1 MDAYNENQRLLEAI
15 KKYKETWEK
24 KLADVNAKALKITA
38 KKNSSQES
46 LDVAL
51 LSQQELEENVSE
63 FTDEVVST
71 FGVYF
76 ECSKE

>member
-1 MDAYNENQRLLEAI
+1 MKAI
-15 KKYKETWEK
+15 DCWRPLKKYKETWEN
-24 KLADVNAKALKITA
+24 KLAYVNAKALKITA
-38 KKNSSQES
+38 KKKSSQES

-63 FTDEVVST
+63 LTDEVLST

-76 ECSKE
+76 KCSKE

>member
-1 MDAYNENQRLLEAI
+1 MPIMKARDCWRPL

-24 KLADVNAKALKITA
+24 KLADVNAKAFKITA
-38 KKNSSQES
+38 KKKSSQES
-46 LDVAL
+46 LDIAL
-51 LSQQELEENVSE
+51 LSQQELEENVSKL
-63 FTDEVVST
+63 TDEMVSN